1 MKENKYTLRSSMA
14 AKVLGVL
21 LLCVLGALMLY
32 NLIIGLVRLE
42 YIHYS
47 SWQDTP
53 ACISALRNDYYDAS
67 YTYMDGILSTENYRS
82 ITSNIGVTAEEW
94 DDVRKKFVTVTDTIG
109 TDPFTQ
115 SYSGTWAYRRDDSYS
130 DSIQVGDEI
139 EELEPGWKACRITVW
154 LREPVTVHDRYWEV
168 MEEYNR
174 CLAYPANAL
183 YIAAGLGIV
192 MALIL
197 LFEFFAAGHVR
208 GQDGIAL
215 TWADRIPYDLAVFLS
230 VCLLGAGFAAM
241 SETAP
246 DFSRITSTE
255 RIVPFILLAMFI
267 SLVLYYWMMTTA
279 VRIKAGTLISNTIV
293 ARILKKIHGA
303 VGDLP
308 WLWRLVLLAAVLFVL
323 VQSAVF
329 ISDVPFEAALLF
341 MAGDVILIA
350 LLLNTV
356 YSFGVLLKAG
366 ERLAAG
372 NLNEPIAE
380 KQMRWMYGD
389 FRRHAEHLNSLGEGM
404 DRAVNDK
411 MRSERMKT
419 ELITNVSHDI
429 KTPLTSIINYVD
441 LLQKEHTDEQEKE
454 YLAVLEKQ
462 SARLKKLT
470 ADIVEASKASSG
482 SIAVNPEKTDVQEIL
497 EQALAEY
504 TEKFAVSHNETVVE
518 VKDAP
523 LYVMADG
530 RLLWRVLNNLFSNIV
545 KYAQPD
551 TRVYASA
558 ERIPDNKVR
567 ISIKNISREQL
578 NVSEEELMER
588 FVRGDASR
596 HTEGSGLGLSI
607 ARSLT
612 ELQKGTFDI
621 SIDGDL
627 FRADIVLPETV

>member
-42 YIHYS
+42 YVHYS

-67 YTYMDGILSTENYRS
+67 YTYMDGILSTENYGS
-82 ITSNIGVTAEEW
+82 INSNIGVTAEEW

-197 LFEFFAAGHVR
+197 LFEFFAAGHAR
-208 GQDGIAL
+208 GQDGIVL

-293 ARILKKIHGA
+293 ARILKGIHGA

-341 MAGDVILIA
+341 MAGDVILIV

-530 RLLWRVLNNLFSNIV
+530 RLLWRVLNNIFSNIV

-551 TRVYASA
+551 TRVYVSA